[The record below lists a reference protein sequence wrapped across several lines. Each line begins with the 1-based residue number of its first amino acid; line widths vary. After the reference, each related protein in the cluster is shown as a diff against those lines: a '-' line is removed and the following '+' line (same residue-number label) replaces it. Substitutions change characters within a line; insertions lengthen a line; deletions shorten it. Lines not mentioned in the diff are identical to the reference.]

1 MIVGEQLARNSERRN
16 IRRRFND
23 YRGPSN
29 VHCFLENER
38 QCIQWRGEDRGKWR
52 SLLFVSRDSIVK
64 GGGRERKK
72 EGKEKRERELGAQE
86 SKKKRNTVFE
96 WMEHLAWTLKLDV
109 SIRCSLAWISKLPP
123 T

>member
-72 EGKEKRERELGAQE
+72 EGKEKRQRTRSAREQE
-86 SKKKRNTVFE
+86 EEEYGFE

-109 SIRCSLAWISKLPP
+109 SIRYSLAWISKLPP

>member
-38 QCIQWRGEDRGKWR
+38 QCIQWREEDRGKWR

-64 GGGRERKK
+64 GGERERKK
-72 EGKEKRERELGAQE
+72 EGKEKRQRTRSAREQE
-86 SKKKRNTVFE
+86 EEEYGFRMDGTSS
-96 WMEHLAWTLKLDV
+96 LDV
-109 SIRCSLAWISKLPP
+109 KA
-123 T
+123 